1 MSAGFIVAMV
11 ALLPSLPPAQVTAV
25 VIVYRGLLEAGPV
38 LIALT
43 TFAAYEIWWR
53 LPPQRAR
60 LGGIGFQRDLLLD
73 RQPLVRTE
81 DFRRLGGAGR

>member
-1 MSAGFIVAMV
+1 MV
-11 ALLPSLPPAQVTAV
+11 ALLPNVPPAQVTAV
-25 VIVYRGLLEAGPV
+25 VIVYRGLLELIPA

-60 LGGIGFQRDLLLD
+60 AAVVDAAD
-73 RQPLVRTE
+73 A
-81 DFRRLGGAGR
+81 DAD